1 LQSFTTIDSVNKWL
15 TSNKLTG
22 KTVGFVPTM
31 GALHEGHLSL
41 ITKAKA
47 ACDVVLTSIFVN
59 PTQFN
64 SLEDL
69 EKYPRSLEND
79 IRMLIMSN
87 CDAVFVPEILMM
99 YPNFP
104 DDTGTITLDFGGL
117 DSVMEG
123 AFRPGHFAGVAN
135 VVYRLFDIVK
145 PDLAFFGEK
154 DFQQLAIIKKLVYQ
168 FELPTQIVGCETLRE
183 PNGLAMSS
191 RNQRLSRLGKSD
203 AALIYQTLM
212 KAKALSTNHSP
223 KEVQEIC
230 AASFSSSVLRLEYLE
245 VVHPETLEKLENDW
259 VPGSRCFIAA
269 YCEDVR
275 LIDNM
280 ELIP

>member
-15 TSNKLTG
+15 TSNKLDG
-22 KTVGFVPTM
+22 KTIGFVPTM

-41 ITKAKA
+41 ISTAKA
-47 ACDVVLTSIFVN
+47 TCDVVLTSIFVN

-79 IRMLIMSN
+79 IRMLIMTN
-87 CDAVFVPEILMM
+87 CDAVFVPEVLMM

-104 DDTGTITLDFGGL
+104 EDTGIIEIDFEGL

-123 AFRPGHFAGVAN
+123 AFRPGHFSGVAN
-135 VVYRLFDIVK
+135 VVYRLFDIIQ
-145 PDLAFFGEK
+145 PNFAFFGEK
-154 DFQQLAIIKKLVYQ
+154 DFQQLAIIKKLVEQ
-168 FELPTQIVGCETLRE
+168 HRLPTQVVACETLRE
-183 PNGLAMSS
+183 ATGLAMSS
-191 RNQRLSRLGKSD
+191 RNQRLSRLGKND
-203 AALIYQTLM
+203 AALIYQTLIQ
-212 KAKALSTNHSP
+212 AKTLSTNHSP
-223 KEVQEIC
+223 KQVQEIC
-230 AASFSSSVLRLEYLE
+230 SNAFEKSTLRLEYLE
-245 VVHPETLEKLENDW
+245 IVHPETLKKLENDW
-259 VPGSRCFIAA
+259 VSGARCFIAA

>member
-1 LQSFTTIDSVNKWL
+1 
-15 TSNKLTG
+15 
-22 KTVGFVPTM
+22 M
-31 GALHEGHLSL
+31 GALHAGHLSL
-41 ITKAKA
+41 IAKAKA
-47 ACDVVLTSIFVN
+47 TCDVVLTSIFVN

-69 EKYPRSLEND
+69 EKYPRSLEQD

-87 CDAVFVPEILMM
+87 CDAVFVPEVLMM
-99 YPNFP
+99 YPHFP
-104 DDTGTITLDFGGL
+104 EKTGLIEIDFEGL

-123 AFRPGHFAGVAN
+123 AFRPGHFSGVAN
-135 VVYRLFDIVK
+135 VVYRLFEIAK
-145 PDLAFFGEK
+145 PDVAFFGEK
-154 DFQQLAIIKKLVYQ
+154 DFQQLAIIKKLVHQY
-168 FELPTQIVGCETLRE
+168 ELPMQIVGCETLRE

-203 AALIYQTLM
+203 AALIHQTLM
-212 KAKALSTNHSP
+212 KAKALSTNCSP

-230 AASFSSSVLRLEYLE
+230 AASFTSSALRLEYLE

-259 VPGSRCFIAA
+259 VPGARCFIAA